1 MIVRAMTQGDFLFPL
16 LPELLAVGMGM
27 AGCAVDYGAAI
38 PSAFK
43 IVAKL

>member
-16 LPELLAVGMGM
+16 LPALLAFVMYRHGG
-27 AGCAVDYGAAI
+27 AVLHGATI
-38 PSAFK
+38 PNAFK

>member
-16 LPELLAVGMGM
+16 LPALLAFVMYRHGG
-27 AGCAVDYGAAI
+27 AVLHGATI